1 MTNMAA
7 QLLSLA
13 VQRQITT
20 LDEKLYLEA
29 FAAPG
34 PTSQAARRNARNSH

>member
-7 QLLSLA
+7 QLLSIA
-13 VQRQITT
+13 AQRQITT

-29 FAAPG
+29 FATPG
-34 PTSQAARRNARNSH
+34 PSANAARRNARNH